1 MIIDVQSTKND
12 AKEDAGNPY
21 GFTEEKPSRKPFV
34 IGGLL
39 TGLALY
45 LKSVFPGWGGTQDA
59 MAAPVGEP
67 DEAEEA
73 PQVAQMAT
81 DNILPL
87 LLDPGAVATPQLGLF
102 GLTGSGG
109 RLVDLTQPAR
119 FLTVDGDDL
128 LLVEV
133 TPPAVEM
140 AAPHALLQ
148 PQLRFAN
155 DNPSPGGGGGGV
167 SAGGKTPLQELI
179 DEIIGGPVEDTDDDL
194 EEDDDTTDPDEDEDD
209 DDDEVANRAPRVTGP
224 VTLHDVFG
232 CAAVVI
238 GLSELL
244 RNATDPDGDAL
255 TIKNLT
261 VSSGTITQV
270 AGGWSFAA
278 ALLGPVTLTYEISD
292 GAVSI
297 VQKAYFNVMDSLPIL
312 GTAGDDTLVGTECA
326 NDIDGG
332 CGDDNI
338 DARGGNDTI
347 AGGEGDDHI
356 VAGTGGDVVLAED
369 GADIVFGGV
378 GDDWISGGKGNDRL
392 FGGEGRDVVFG
403 DSGDDAIDGEAG
415 DDLLFGGAGND
426 VIAGGT
432 GEDKLF
438 GEEGNDRLEGGADA
452 DILSGGADEDVVL
465 AEAGDDTVIGDADQA
480 DDSYDGGEGDDLID
494 YSAVTSSVSVDLVEG
509 EASGAEIGTDTI
521 AGFEAVATGSGD
533 DTVTGSDADEAI
545 DTGAG
550 DDIVADGGGS
560 DAVDTGAGDDIVKA
574 ALDAVADTYQGG
586 EGADTLNYS
595 ATLSGVY
602 IDLNEKTATGVEI
615 GTDQVDGFE
624 AIVGGAGNDTFVVV
638 SETPVSLTGGEGE
651 DVFEF
656 QAATVDNAAG
666 AVVHDI
672 LDFMVG
678 DRLKVDKY
686 EIFEQVMDTLEDRFE
701 DIYGDKVAEEDLPIR
716 IRHEQIDDIRQTF
729 IDVDFDEDDIYDMT
743 INIAG
748 DHVLLVVDTG
758 QSNNQA

>member
-1 MIIDVQSTKND
+1 MLRRRT
-12 AKEDAGNPY
+12 
-21 GFTEEKPSRKPFV
+21 T
-34 IGGLL
+34 
-39 TGLALY
+39 
-45 LKSVFPGWGGTQDA
+45 
-59 MAAPVGEP
+59 
-67 DEAEEA
+67 
-73 PQVAQMAT
+73 
-81 DNILPL
+81 
-87 LLDPGAVATPQLGLF
+87 TPIPIH
-102 GLTGSGG
+102 
-109 RLVDLTQPAR
+109 D
-119 FLTVDGDDL
+119 
-128 LLVEV
+128 
-133 TPPAVEM
+133 
-140 AAPHALLQ
+140 
-148 PQLRFAN
+148 
-155 DNPSPGGGGGGV
+155 
-167 SAGGKTPLQELI
+167 
-179 DEIIGGPVEDTDDDL
+179 
-194 EEDDDTTDPDEDEDD
+194 EDDDD

-255 TIKNLT
+255 TIKNLS
-261 VSSGTITQV
+261 VSSGTITQT

-278 ALLGPVTLTYEISD
+278 ALLGPVTLTYEITD
-292 GAVSI
+292 GALTVI
-297 VQKAYFNVMDSLPIL
+297 QKAYFNVVESLPIL
-312 GTAGDDTLVGTECA
+312 GTAGADMLVGTECA

-338 DARGGNDTI
+338 DARGGNDTVV
-347 AGGEGDDHI
+347 GGDGDDHI
-356 VAGTGGDVVLAED
+356 VAGNGGDSVRADD
-369 GADIVFGGV
+369 GNDIVFGGD
-378 GDDWISGGKGNDRL
+378 GDDWMSGGKGNDRL

-403 DSGDDAIDGEAG
+403 DSGDDTIDGEAG

-438 GEEGNDRLEGGADA
+438 GEQGNDRLEGGADA

-480 DDSYDGGEGDDLID
+480 ADSYDGGEGDDLID

-509 EASGAEIGTDTI
+509 EASGAEIGTDAI

-545 DTGAG
+545 ATGAG
-550 DDIVADGGGS
+550 DDTVADGGGS

-574 ALDAVADTYQGG
+574 ALDTVADTYQGG
-586 EGADTLNYS
+586 EGRDTLDYS
-595 ATLSGVY
+595 TTLSGVY

-615 GTDQVDGFE
+615 GTDQVAGFE

-638 SETPVSLTGGEGE
+638 SDAPVSLTGGEGE

-686 EIFEQVMDTLEDRFE
+686 EIFEHVMDTLEDRFE

-716 IRHEQIDDIRQTF
+716 IRHEQTDNVRQTF
-729 IDVDFDEDDIYDMT
+729 IDVDFDEDDVYDMT

-758 QSNNQA
+758 QTSNQA